1 MKGDIFAYLILSSS
15 SYFLRHIRALITVW
29 PSSGNDQVE
38 ITPDNLVNSLNGAL
52 LTLEIGGALTFE
64 RTQSSNIIEE
74 TKCTF
79 LLARIESI
87 DIAIVQP
94 SDHSSTLELL
104 FEQHPF
110 FSIYTVGVQVAL
122 SLRDPNGQVTLQ
134 AESCHS
140 SLNTH
145 IQQVMRQVM
154 DAAMPPHI
162 QLIRSV
168 CQKHYSKANGNEQ
181 QVCFFNVG
189 PPLTPEKVR
198 KAAARIVRKSVDDQD
213 IAISLN
219 STLYETGVSELF
231 TSISLRRNG
240 NLAYTQEP
248 WNVNMVHAWSKS
260 DKTISLCKHLIQVGL
275 VRVVLR
281 LDPLLYR
288 NIIPAMVSPASPI
301 ISRGQL
307 QPIAGRIP
315 TFSAIAKVSLVGQ
328 GNLNRIGS

>member
-1 MKGDIFAYLILSSS
+1 M
-15 SYFLRHIRALITVW
+15 
-29 PSSGNDQVE
+29 
-38 ITPDNLVNSLNGAL
+38 
-52 LTLEIGGALTFE
+52 
-64 RTQSSNIIEE
+64 
-74 TKCTF
+74 
-79 LLARIESI
+79 
-87 DIAIVQP
+87 
-94 SDHSSTLELL
+94 
-104 FEQHPF
+104 
-110 FSIYTVGVQVAL
+110 AL

-281 LDPLLYR
+281 LDPCRIHRYHHRWIRYL
-288 NIIPAMVSPASPI
+288 IEFVSNSVISKYHPCDGVASESDH
-301 ISRGQL
+301 ISRSVTTDRGKDSY
-307 QPIAGRIP
+307 
-315 TFSAIAKVSLVGQ
+315 FF
-328 GNLNRIGS
+328 GNC